1 MALFVFPLKSIN
13 GSNMYNNDDFR
24 QYFANFISTGIL
36 ANVPLEGSTA
46 FQVTQTDNPSMNVI
60 VGSGV
65 AWIIG
70 GQVMNTS
77 PLSFQIPAPLTSQ
90 SRTDSIV
97 VQWSNSSNNGD
108 IIYKQNST
116 QVVQTNDV
124 YELQLCKILVPAN
137 ATNISQAN
145 ITDMRADTS
154 VCGFSSPYEAIKT
167 GDLLAQFKSE
177 LEANGV
183 LFSQWFETIKGQ
195 LSEDAA
201 GNLQNQLDL
210 LDSKVYTAYANSADG
225 TEDFTTVYPNLNLEQ
240 HTKMLVDKNNNL
252 LWGTK
257 GSATATMT
265 YDTLTIPETSKV
277 IDAVR
282 VTQIEKGQSGWRGP
296 NGAGGSYSVTPGG
309 QVSISTYIKN
319 NSQTTVN
326 ISLQVGVSANAN
338 QSAPKYLINRVDV
351 PADGIV
357 HLITGVLDVPAG
369 YNYAWSYVYATNGT
383 TSADFTFGQLKVELG
398 AFSTSYMPASSEVTS
413 ADYPQ
418 YNYVGRMAGLNV
430 ADKNDPKN
438 YRWQIN
444 TDIVRD
450 QKGTALVKDLE
461 VTGKTTQGIS
471 ESISFPIG
479 YGASVN
485 ARRTGNLV
493 EILFSGQTSTQMA
506 GGTTMNEKIPDG
518 FRPADVT
525 SIDFLSPGKHLDTYY
540 YFNPD
545 GTITYQGE
553 TLTAKSFLRGVRTYF
568 TNDPWPVIE

>member
-36 ANVPLEGSTA
+36 ANVPLAGSTA

-201 GNLQNQLDL
+201 GNLQNQINNSVHNAGNISTGTDL
-210 LDSKVYTAYANSADG
+210 NDIRGVGYYRIGGLVGGTDVLNTPSEVNGIRVYAFLIVIGSLQ
-225 TEDFTTVYPNLNLEQ
+225 ELTVYSPKQ
-240 HTKMLVDKNNNL
+240 DTT
-252 LWGTK
+252 W
-257 GSATATMT
+257 T
-265 YDTLTIPETSKV
+265 YS
-277 IDAVR
+277 R
-282 VTQIEKGQSGWRGP
+282 
-296 NGAGGSYSVTPGG
+296 
-309 QVSISTYIKN
+309 SISGSPSTWSIWSKTVMADENGKTSIKD
-319 NSQTTVN
+319 
-326 ISLQVGVSANAN
+326 L
-338 QSAPKYLINRVDV
+338 D
-351 PADGIV
+351 
-357 HLITGVLDVPAG
+357 ITGRITQ
-369 YNYAWSYVYATNGT
+369 SI
-383 TSADFTFGQLKVELG
+383 SA
-398 AFSTSYMPASSEVTS
+398 
-413 ADYPQ
+413 
-418 YNYVGRMAGLNV
+418 
-430 ADKNDPKN
+430 
-438 YRWQIN
+438 
-444 TDIVRD
+444 
-450 QKGTALVKDLE
+450 
-461 VTGKTTQGIS
+461 
-471 ESISFPIG
+471 SISFSIG

-506 GGTTMNEKIPDG
+506 GGATMNEKIPYG

>member
-36 ANVPLEGSTA
+36 ANVPLAGSTA

-116 QVVQTNDV
+116 QVIQTNDV

-137 ATNISQAN
+137 ATNIPQAN

-154 VCGFSSPYEAIKT
+154 VCGFSSPYEVIKT

-177 LEANGV
+177 LEANGI

-201 GNLQNQLDL
+201 GNLQNQINNSVHNAGNISTGTDL
-210 LDSKVYTAYANSADG
+210 NDIRGVGYYRIGGLVGGTDVLNTPSEVNGIRFYAFLIVIGSLQ
-225 TEDFTTVYPNLNLEQ
+225 ELTVYSPKQ
-240 HTKMLVDKNNNL
+240 DTT
-252 LWGTK
+252 W
-257 GSATATMT
+257 T
-265 YDTLTIPETSKV
+265 YS
-277 IDAVR
+277 R
-282 VTQIEKGQSGWRGP
+282 
-296 NGAGGSYSVTPGG
+296 
-309 QVSISTYIKN
+309 SISGSPSTWSIWSK
-319 NSQTTVN
+319 TVMT
-326 ISLQVGVSANAN
+326 
-338 QSAPKYLINRVDV
+338 DE
-351 PADGIV
+351 
-357 HLITGVLDVPAG
+357 
-369 YNYAWSYVYATNGT
+369 NGK
-383 TSADFTFGQLKVELG
+383 TS
-398 AFSTSYMPASSEVTS
+398 
-413 ADYPQ
+413 
-418 YNYVGRMAGLNV
+418 
-430 ADKNDPKN
+430 
-438 YRWQIN
+438 
-444 TDIVRD
+444 
-450 QKGTALVKDLE
+450 VKDLE
-461 VTGKTTQGIS
+461 VTGKITQGIS

-493 EILFSGQTSTQMA
+493 EILFSGQTSTQMS

-518 FRPADVT
+518 FRPADVV

-553 TLTAKSFLRGVRTYF
+553 TLTAKAFLRGVRTYF
-568 TNDPWPVIE
+568 TNDPWPVVE

>member
-36 ANVPLEGSTA
+36 ANVPLAGSTA

-137 ATNISQAN
+137 ATNIPQAN

-177 LEANGV
+177 LEANGI

-201 GNLQNQLDL
+201 GNLQNQINDSVHNAGNISTGTDL
-210 LDSKVYTAYANSADG
+210 NDIRGAGYYRIGGLVGGTDVLNTPSEVNGIRFYAFLIVIGSLQ
-225 TEDFTTVYPNLNLEQ
+225 ELTVYSPNQ
-240 HTKMLVDKNNNL
+240 DTT
-252 LWGTK
+252 W
-257 GSATATMT
+257 T
-265 YDTLTIPETSKV
+265 YS
-277 IDAVR
+277 R
-282 VTQIEKGQSGWRGP
+282 
-296 NGAGGSYSVTPGG
+296 
-309 QVSISTYIKN
+309 SISGSPSTWSIWSK
-319 NSQTTVN
+319 TVM
-326 ISLQVGVSANAN
+326 
-338 QSAPKYLINRVDV
+338 
-351 PADGIV
+351 ADE
-357 HLITGVLDVPAG
+357 
-369 YNYAWSYVYATNGT
+369 NGK
-383 TSADFTFGQLKVELG
+383 TS
-398 AFSTSYMPASSEVTS
+398 
-413 ADYPQ
+413 
-418 YNYVGRMAGLNV
+418 
-430 ADKNDPKN
+430 
-438 YRWQIN
+438 
-444 TDIVRD
+444 
-450 QKGTALVKDLE
+450 VKDLE
-461 VTGKTTQGIS
+461 VTGKIMQGIS
-471 ESISFPIG
+471 GSISFPIG

>member
-36 ANVPLEGSTA
+36 ANVPLAGSTA

-137 ATNISQAN
+137 ATNIPQAN

-201 GNLQNQLDL
+201 GNLQNQINNSVHNAGNISTGTDL
-210 LDSKVYTAYANSADG
+210 NDIRGVGYYRIGGLVGATDVLNTPSEVNGIRFYAFLIVIGSLQ
-225 TEDFTTVYPNLNLEQ
+225 ELTVYSPKQ
-240 HTKMLVDKNNNL
+240 
-252 LWGTK
+252 
-257 GSATATMT
+257 
-265 YDTLTIPETSKV
+265 DTTCI
-277 IDAVR
+277 
-282 VTQIEKGQSGWRGP
+282 
-296 NGAGGSYSVTPGG
+296 YSR
-309 QVSISTYIKN
+309 SISGSPSTWSIWSK
-319 NSQTTVN
+319 TVM
-326 ISLQVGVSANAN
+326 
-338 QSAPKYLINRVDV
+338 
-351 PADGIV
+351 ADE
-357 HLITGVLDVPAG
+357 
-369 YNYAWSYVYATNGT
+369 NGK
-383 TSADFTFGQLKVELG
+383 TS
-398 AFSTSYMPASSEVTS
+398 
-413 ADYPQ
+413 
-418 YNYVGRMAGLNV
+418 
-430 ADKNDPKN
+430 
-438 YRWQIN
+438 
-444 TDIVRD
+444 
-450 QKGTALVKDLE
+450 VKDLE
-461 VTGKTTQGIS
+461 VTGKITQGIS

-493 EILFSGQTSTQMA
+493 EILFSGQTSTQMS
-506 GGTTMNEKIPDG
+506 GGATMNEKIPDG

>member
-36 ANVPLEGSTA
+36 ANVPLAGSTA

-137 ATNISQAN
+137 ATNIPQAN

-177 LEANGV
+177 LEANGI

-201 GNLQNQLDL
+201 GNLQNEID
-210 LDSKVYTAYANSADG
+210 
-225 TEDFTTVYPNLNLEQ
+225 NLNSI
-240 HTKMLVDKNNNL
+240 KANN
-252 LWGTK
+252 
-257 GSATATMT
+257 
-265 YDTLTIPETSKV
+265 DKV
-277 IDAVR
+277 IHNTGDE
-282 VTQIEKGQSGWRGP
+282 TI
-296 NGAGGSYSVTPGG
+296 
-309 QVSISTYIKN
+309 
-319 NSQTTVN
+319 
-326 ISLQVGVSANAN
+326 
-338 QSAPKYLINRVDV
+338 
-351 PADGIV
+351 DGIKTF
-357 HLITGVLDVPAG
+357 TGP
-369 YNYAWSYVYATNGT
+369 
-383 TSADFTFGQLKVELG
+383 
-398 AFSTSYMPASSEVTS
+398 
-413 ADYPQ
+413 
-418 YNYVGRMAGLNV
+418 
-430 ADKNDPKN
+430 
-438 YRWQIN
+438 
-444 TDIVRD
+444 
-450 QKGTALVKDLE
+450 VKFQDSVDL
-461 VTGKTTQGIS
+461 GKTTKIEVAIGWGRTATIQRIGNMVTITSEKTLGNTMPSGAWQTAKEKLPVGYRPKVTTVIS
-471 ESISFPIG
+471 
-479 YGASVN
+479 
-485 ARRTGNLV
+485 
-493 EILFSGQTSTQMA
+493 TSTI
-506 GGTTMNEKIPDG
+506 T
-518 FRPADVT
+518 
-525 SIDFLSPGKHLDTYY
+525 
-540 YFNPD
+540 NPD
-545 GTITYQGE
+545 KFLWYRLQPNGTIQIWQNGSVVTTD
-553 TLTAKSFLRGVRTYF
+553 TLMTPIQSWITTDAFPS
-568 TNDPWPVIE
+568 

>member
-36 ANVPLEGSTA
+36 ANVPLAGSTA

-124 YELQLCKILVPAN
+124 YELQLCKIIVPAN
-137 ATNISQAN
+137 ATNIPQAN

-177 LEANGV
+177 LDANGV

-201 GNLQNQLDL
+201 GNLQNQINDSVHNAGNISTGTDL
-210 LDSKVYTAYANSADG
+210 NDIRGAGYYRIGGLVGGTDVLNTPSEVNGIRFYAFLIVIGSLQ
-225 TEDFTTVYPNLNLEQ
+225 ELTVYSPK
-240 HTKMLVDKNNNL
+240 HDTT
-252 LWGTK
+252 W
-257 GSATATMT
+257 T
-265 YDTLTIPETSKV
+265 YS
-277 IDAVR
+277 R
-282 VTQIEKGQSGWRGP
+282 
-296 NGAGGSYSVTPGG
+296 
-309 QVSISTYIKN
+309 SISGSPATWSIWSK
-319 NSQTTVN
+319 TVM
-326 ISLQVGVSANAN
+326 
-338 QSAPKYLINRVDV
+338 
-351 PADGIV
+351 ADE
-357 HLITGVLDVPAG
+357 
-369 YNYAWSYVYATNGT
+369 NGK
-383 TSADFTFGQLKVELG
+383 TS
-398 AFSTSYMPASSEVTS
+398 
-413 ADYPQ
+413 
-418 YNYVGRMAGLNV
+418 
-430 ADKNDPKN
+430 
-438 YRWQIN
+438 
-444 TDIVRD
+444 
-450 QKGTALVKDLE
+450 VKDLE
-461 VTGKTTQGIS
+461 VTGAIS
-471 ESISFPIG
+471 QPYISTSFAIG
-479 YGASVN
+479 YGLSVTAKRVGN
-485 ARRTGNLV
+485 FVTITFKGSNTITLGSGARP
-493 EILFSGQTSTQMA
+493 
-506 GGTTMNEKIPDG
+506 NERIPLG
-518 FRPADVT
+518 YRPAETEPVDCLVQ
-525 SIDFLSPGKHLDTYY
+525 GRHLDTYY

-545 GTITYQGE
+545 STIAYMGQDVPVN
-553 TLTAKSFLRGVRTYF
+553 SYFRGVRGYF

>member
-36 ANVPLEGSTA
+36 ANDPLAGSTA

-108 IIYKQNST
+108 IIYKQNSI

-137 ATNISQAN
+137 ATSIPQGN

-201 GNLQNQLDL
+201 GNLQNQINNSLHNAGNISVGTDL
-210 LDSKVYTAYANSADG
+210 NEVRGIGYYQIGGLVGGTDILNVPSEVSGIRVYAFLIVIGSLQ
-225 TEDFTTVYPNLNLEQ
+225 ELTVYSPKQ
-240 HTKMLVDKNNNL
+240 DTT
-252 LWGTK
+252 W
-257 GSATATMT
+257 T
-265 YDTLTIPETSKV
+265 YS
-277 IDAVR
+277 R
-282 VTQIEKGQSGWRGP
+282 
-296 NGAGGSYSVTPGG
+296 
-309 QVSISTYIKN
+309 SISGSPSTWSNWSK
-319 NSQTTVN
+319 TVM
-326 ISLQVGVSANAN
+326 
-338 QSAPKYLINRVDV
+338 
-351 PADGIV
+351 AD
-357 HLITGVLDVPAG
+357 
-369 YNYAWSYVYATNGT
+369 
-383 TSADFTFGQLKVELG
+383 DFGKVKLKE
-398 AFSTSYMPASSEVTS
+398 
-413 ADYPQ
+413 
-418 YNYVGRMAGLNV
+418 
-430 ADKNDPKN
+430 
-438 YRWQIN
+438 
-444 TDIVRD
+444 
-450 QKGTALVKDLE
+450 LE
-461 VTGKTTQGIS
+461 VTGSIKQGNDIPWTTVNG
-471 ESISFPIG
+471 
-479 YGASVN
+479 N
-485 ARRTGNLV
+485 ARYKREGNLYTIDITMGALGGAGDFTLATV
-493 EILFSGQTSTQMA
+493 PIVGLLGNLTFPVSTYNNRSARTLIVSIEGKVTILGGQSGDTLRTQ
-506 GGTTMNEKIPDG
+506 I
-518 FRPADVT
+518 
-525 SIDFLSPGKHLDTYY
+525 H
-540 YFNPD
+540 
-545 GTITYQGE
+545 IT
-553 TLTAKSFLRGVRTYF
+553 V
-568 TNDPWPVIE
+568 

>member
-36 ANVPLEGSTA
+36 ANVPLAGSTA

-137 ATNISQAN
+137 ATNIPQAN

-177 LEANGV
+177 LEANGI

-201 GNLQNQLDL
+201 GNLQNQINNSVHNAGNLSTGTDL
-210 LDSKVYTAYANSADG
+210 NDIRGVGYYRIGGLVGGTDVLNTPSEVNGIRFYAFLIVIGSLQ
-225 TEDFTTVYPNLNLEQ
+225 ELTVYSPKQ
-240 HTKMLVDKNNNL
+240 DTT
-252 LWGTK
+252 W
-257 GSATATMT
+257 T
-265 YDTLTIPETSKV
+265 YS
-277 IDAVR
+277 R
-282 VTQIEKGQSGWRGP
+282 
-296 NGAGGSYSVTPGG
+296 
-309 QVSISTYIKN
+309 SISGSPSTWSFWSKTVVADENGKTSVKN
-319 NSQTTVN
+319 
-326 ISLQVGVSANAN
+326 
-338 QSAPKYLINRVDV
+338 
-351 PADGIV
+351 
-357 HLITGVLDVPAG
+357 LDVTG
-369 YNYAWSYVYATNGT
+369 RITQSI
-383 TSADFTFGQLKVELG
+383 SA
-398 AFSTSYMPASSEVTS
+398 
-413 ADYPQ
+413 
-418 YNYVGRMAGLNV
+418 
-430 ADKNDPKN
+430 
-438 YRWQIN
+438 
-444 TDIVRD
+444 
-450 QKGTALVKDLE
+450 
-461 VTGKTTQGIS
+461 
-471 ESISFPIG
+471 SISFSIG

-493 EILFSGQTSTQMA
+493 EILFSGQNSTQIA
-506 GGTTMNEKIPDG
+506 GGATMNEKIPDG
-518 FRPADVT
+518 FKPADVT
-525 SIDFLSPGKHLDTYY
+525 SIDFLTPGRHLDTYY
-540 YFNPD
+540 YFSPD
-545 GTITYQGE
+545 GKIQYSGE
-553 TLTAKSFLRGVRTYF
+553 TLPANSYLRGVRTYF
-568 TNDPWPVIE
+568 TADPWPVIE

>member
-36 ANVPLEGSTA
+36 ANVPLAGSTA

-137 ATNISQAN
+137 ATNIPQAN

-177 LEANGV
+177 LEANGI

-201 GNLQNQLDL
+201 GNLQNQINDSVHNAGNISTGTDL
-210 LDSKVYTAYANSADG
+210 NDIRGAGYYRIGGLVGGTDVLNTPSEVNGIRFYAFLIVIGSLQ
-225 TEDFTTVYPNLNLEQ
+225 ELTVYSPNQ
-240 HTKMLVDKNNNL
+240 DTT
-252 LWGTK
+252 W
-257 GSATATMT
+257 T
-265 YDTLTIPETSKV
+265 YS
-277 IDAVR
+277 R
-282 VTQIEKGQSGWRGP
+282 
-296 NGAGGSYSVTPGG
+296 
-309 QVSISTYIKN
+309 SISGSPSTWSIWAK
-319 NSQTTVN
+319 TVM
-326 ISLQVGVSANAN
+326 
-338 QSAPKYLINRVDV
+338 
-351 PADGIV
+351 ADE
-357 HLITGVLDVPAG
+357 
-369 YNYAWSYVYATNGT
+369 NGK
-383 TSADFTFGQLKVELG
+383 TS
-398 AFSTSYMPASSEVTS
+398 
-413 ADYPQ
+413 
-418 YNYVGRMAGLNV
+418 
-430 ADKNDPKN
+430 
-438 YRWQIN
+438 
-444 TDIVRD
+444 
-450 QKGTALVKDLE
+450 VKDLE
-461 VTGKTTQGIS
+461 VTGKIMQGIS
-471 ESISFPIG
+471 GSISFPIG

>member
-36 ANVPLEGSTA
+36 ANVPLAGSTA

-137 ATNISQAN
+137 ATNIPQAN

-177 LEANGV
+177 LEANGI

-201 GNLQNQLDL
+201 GNLQNQINDSVHNAGNISTGTDL
-210 LDSKVYTAYANSADG
+210 NDIRGAGYYRIGGLVGGTDVLNTPSEVNGIRFYAFLIVIGSLQ
-225 TEDFTTVYPNLNLEQ
+225 ELTVYSPNQ
-240 HTKMLVDKNNNL
+240 DTT
-252 LWGTK
+252 W
-257 GSATATMT
+257 T
-265 YDTLTIPETSKV
+265 YS
-277 IDAVR
+277 R
-282 VTQIEKGQSGWRGP
+282 
-296 NGAGGSYSVTPGG
+296 
-309 QVSISTYIKN
+309 SISGSPSTWSIWSK
-319 NSQTTVN
+319 TVM
-326 ISLQVGVSANAN
+326 
-338 QSAPKYLINRVDV
+338 
-351 PADGIV
+351 ADE
-357 HLITGVLDVPAG
+357 
-369 YNYAWSYVYATNGT
+369 NGK
-383 TSADFTFGQLKVELG
+383 TS
-398 AFSTSYMPASSEVTS
+398 
-413 ADYPQ
+413 
-418 YNYVGRMAGLNV
+418 
-430 ADKNDPKN
+430 
-438 YRWQIN
+438 
-444 TDIVRD
+444 
-450 QKGTALVKDLE
+450 VKDLE
-461 VTGKTTQGIS
+461 VTGKIMQGIS
-471 ESISFPIG
+471 GSISFPIG

-568 TNDPWPVIE
+568 TNDPWTVIE

>member
-36 ANVPLEGSTA
+36 ANVPLAGSTA

-116 QVVQTNDV
+116 QVIQTNDV

-137 ATNISQAN
+137 ATNIPQAN

-177 LEANGV
+177 LEANGI

-201 GNLQNQLDL
+201 GNLQNQINNSVHNAGNISSGTDL
-210 LDSKVYTAYANSADG
+210 NDIRGVGYYRIGGLVGGTDVLNTPSEVNGIRFYAFLIVIGSLQ
-225 TEDFTTVYPNLNLEQ
+225 ELTVYSPKQ
-240 HTKMLVDKNNNL
+240 DTT
-252 LWGTK
+252 W
-257 GSATATMT
+257 T
-265 YDTLTIPETSKV
+265 YS
-277 IDAVR
+277 R
-282 VTQIEKGQSGWRGP
+282 
-296 NGAGGSYSVTPGG
+296 
-309 QVSISTYIKN
+309 SISGSPSTWSIWSK
-319 NSQTTVN
+319 TVMT
-326 ISLQVGVSANAN
+326 
-338 QSAPKYLINRVDV
+338 DE
-351 PADGIV
+351 
-357 HLITGVLDVPAG
+357 
-369 YNYAWSYVYATNGT
+369 NGK
-383 TSADFTFGQLKVELG
+383 TS
-398 AFSTSYMPASSEVTS
+398 
-413 ADYPQ
+413 
-418 YNYVGRMAGLNV
+418 
-430 ADKNDPKN
+430 
-438 YRWQIN
+438 
-444 TDIVRD
+444 
-450 QKGTALVKDLE
+450 VKDLE
-461 VTGKTTQGIS
+461 VTGKISQGIS

-493 EILFSGQTSTQMA
+493 EILFSGQTSTQMS

-568 TNDPWPVIE
+568 TDDPWPVIE

>member
-36 ANVPLEGSTA
+36 ANVPLAGSTA

-137 ATNISQAN
+137 ATNIPQAN

-177 LEANGV
+177 LEANGI

-201 GNLQNQLDL
+201 GNLQNQINDSVHNAGNISTGTDL
-210 LDSKVYTAYANSADG
+210 NDIRGAGYYRIGGLVGGTDVLNTPSEVNEIRFYAFLIVIGSLQ
-225 TEDFTTVYPNLNLEQ
+225 ELTVYSPNQ
-240 HTKMLVDKNNNL
+240 DTT
-252 LWGTK
+252 W
-257 GSATATMT
+257 T
-265 YDTLTIPETSKV
+265 YS
-277 IDAVR
+277 R
-282 VTQIEKGQSGWRGP
+282 
-296 NGAGGSYSVTPGG
+296 
-309 QVSISTYIKN
+309 SISGSPSTWSIWSK
-319 NSQTTVN
+319 TVM
-326 ISLQVGVSANAN
+326 
-338 QSAPKYLINRVDV
+338 
-351 PADGIV
+351 ADE
-357 HLITGVLDVPAG
+357 
-369 YNYAWSYVYATNGT
+369 NGK
-383 TSADFTFGQLKVELG
+383 TS
-398 AFSTSYMPASSEVTS
+398 
-413 ADYPQ
+413 
-418 YNYVGRMAGLNV
+418 
-430 ADKNDPKN
+430 
-438 YRWQIN
+438 
-444 TDIVRD
+444 
-450 QKGTALVKDLE
+450 VKDLE
-461 VTGKTTQGIS
+461 VTGKIMQGIS
-471 ESISFPIG
+471 GSISFPIG

>member
-36 ANVPLEGSTA
+36 ANVPLAGSTA

-137 ATNISQAN
+137 ATNIPQAN

-167 GDLLAQFKSE
+167 GDLLAQFKSK
-177 LEANGV
+177 LEANGI

-201 GNLQNQLDL
+201 GNLQNQINDSVHNAGNISTGTDL
-210 LDSKVYTAYANSADG
+210 NDIRGAGYYRIGGLVGGTDVLNTPSEVNGIRFYAFLIVIGSLQ
-225 TEDFTTVYPNLNLEQ
+225 ELTVYSPNQ
-240 HTKMLVDKNNNL
+240 YTT
-252 LWGTK
+252 W
-257 GSATATMT
+257 T
-265 YDTLTIPETSKV
+265 YS
-277 IDAVR
+277 R
-282 VTQIEKGQSGWRGP
+282 
-296 NGAGGSYSVTPGG
+296 
-309 QVSISTYIKN
+309 SISGSPSTWSIWSK
-319 NSQTTVN
+319 TVM
-326 ISLQVGVSANAN
+326 
-338 QSAPKYLINRVDV
+338 
-351 PADGIV
+351 ADE
-357 HLITGVLDVPAG
+357 
-369 YNYAWSYVYATNGT
+369 NGK
-383 TSADFTFGQLKVELG
+383 TS
-398 AFSTSYMPASSEVTS
+398 
-413 ADYPQ
+413 
-418 YNYVGRMAGLNV
+418 
-430 ADKNDPKN
+430 
-438 YRWQIN
+438 
-444 TDIVRD
+444 
-450 QKGTALVKDLE
+450 VKDLE
-461 VTGKTTQGIS
+461 VTGKISQGIS
-471 ESISFPIG
+471 GSISFPIG